1 MTTSAD
7 RAGLLLEQL
16 AGADGTRLVTL
27 ARYGRR
33 RTDAPA
39 FRGRC
44 LAPEYL
50 EAVANGEWTPDDEV
64 LLGRLVEQAEATA
77 LPRVSWRHRRGLR
90 HALRA
95 TTVSLLTEQVA
106 SPTWQRRRGD
116 LAVAW
121 TSSIGP
127 LPAQRVTAG

>member
-1 MTTSAD
+1 MTSSAD
-7 RAGLLLEQL
+7 RAGLLLAQL
-16 AGADGTRLVTL
+16 AEADGTRLVTL
-27 ARYGRR
+27 ARHGRR

-64 LLGRLVEQAEATA
+64 LLGQLVERAEAAA
-77 LPRVSWRHRRGLR
+77 LPKVSWRHRRGLR
-90 HALRA
+90 NALRA

-116 LAVAW
+116 LATAW
-121 TSSIGP
+121 TTAMGP
-127 LPAQRVTAG
+127 LPSPRSTSD